1 VKQETEKETSA
12 KHGSKQ
18 QTKDDRV
25 FEDKS
30 FLRRNIGL
38 KNTGARTDI
47 LISSAHLYLVHLRY
61 LNNL

>member
-1 VKQETEKETSA
+1 VKQDTEKETSE

-30 FLRRNIGL
+30 FLRRNWAI
-38 KNTGARTDI
+38 NTEARTGI

>member
-1 VKQETEKETSA
+1 VKQDTEKETSA

-30 FLRRNIGL
+30 FLRRNWAI
-38 KNTGARTDI
+38 NTGARTDI